1 MATPSIREKQAGRS
15 RFQAGKIPAK
25 RPFFEKNTT
34 KRSADSHFF
43 RVQPLL
49 QRKRIWEEVEDR
61 RELKPGNI
69 PRTFNYEFQQHRLI
83 AHTVDDGNL
92 DQLVELINTLHL
104 FVKQIANTSILKT
117 VFAKKRERKNA
128 GDRVS
133 IDITPFLPNTLQ
145 TYLKN
150 LEGFYEAYRAHMDK
164 KSQEANG
171 VDGRKYRSPDEVFDY
186 YGEQVKLAKTRQERD
201 DLLEK
206 QTEVV
211 KDWYRGMPSQTDEY
225 TAACHNF
232 LMLTIGGT
240 EQAVTPGQYNQ
251 DSSKALN
258 MDLDPVRTSFATS
271 IAGNGPYRIV
281 PNRDVRIGDLAVFK
295 SSKSIPMLPD
305 GIIHSAPVIRV
316 SENDIELMEKTNP
329 HQPVATRT
337 VAQILKKY
345 SSEKA
350 RVYFLSPA
358 LKGMPGKKQ
367 KNLGASPPTQPF
379 QEQKGV
385 KGKEDSHVL
394 FEFDA
399 QVSRA
404 HEDMNIFSFLAKHA
418 NPKTVKVHGYAS
430 KDGDEAYNFNLS
442 AHRAVVVQ
450 QALKMHLPKD
460 TKTQAIAH
468 GEIGDFGPPP
478 QNRRA
483 GIEVEKNAS
492 AKGNGSGLLPGL
504 DLGGALRLRLDYG
517 SLPDSGR
524 LKWMWFPETSFRL
537 EDPDYVGLIKP
548 FISRG
553 LVVSERE
560 FDQILQNRMSAIRFY
575 RNVFGLDLKL
585 SATLADFSTSFAY
598 DTQLSIEY
606 PNKFELDERN
616 GLLPEA
622 TTFSVDLL
630 EIIRFL
636 KK

>member
-1 MATPSIREKQAGRS
+1 MATPSIRKKKADPS
-15 RFQAGKIPAK
+15 RFQTRATPGK
-25 RPFFEKNTT
+25 RPFFEKNSTQRRANT
-34 KRSADSHFF
+34 HFF
-43 RVQPLL
+43 KTGPLL
-49 QRKRIWEEVEDR
+49 QRKRIWEEVEDK
-61 RELKPGNI
+61 RELKPGSI

-117 VFAKKRERKNA
+117 VFAKKREGKKSGERA
-128 GDRVS
+128 S

-145 TYLKN
+145 TYLEN
-150 LEGFYEAYRAHMDK
+150 LEGFYEAYRAHMEK
-164 KSQEANG
+164 KSNEANR
-171 VDGRKYRSPDEVFDY
+171 VDGRKYRSPDEVFEY

-201 DLLEK
+201 DLLDK

-240 EQAVTPGQYNQ
+240 EQAVTPGQFNQ
-251 DSSKALN
+251 DSTIALN
-258 MDLDPVRTSFATS
+258 MDLDPVRRSFATS

-316 SENDIELMEKTNP
+316 SENDIELIEKTNP

-337 VAQILKKY
+337 VAQVLKKY

-367 KNLGASPPTQPF
+367 KNLGANPPSQPF
-379 QEQKGV
+379 QEERGV

-399 QVSRA
+399 QISKA
-404 HEDMNIFSFLAKHA
+404 HEDMNLLSFLAKYT
-418 NPKTVKVHGYAS
+418 NPKIVNVHGYAS
-430 KDGDEAYNFNLS
+430 KDGDDIYNFNLS
-442 AHRAVVVQ
+442 AHRAIVVQ
-450 QALKMHLPKD
+450 QALKLHLPKD

-468 GEIGDFGPPP
+468 GETGDFGAPQ

-483 GIEVEKNAS
+483 GIEVEKKAS
-492 AKGNGSGLLPGL
+492 GDDNGTGLPPGL
-504 DLGGALRLRLDYG
+504 DFGSALRLRLRYG
-517 SLPDSGR
+517 NLPDSGR
-524 LKWMWFPETSFRL
+524 LKWMWFPQTSL
-537 EDPDYVGLIKP
+537 GLNDPDYVSLIKP

-560 FDQILQNRMSAIRFY
+560 FDQILQNRLSAIRFY
-575 RNVFGLDLKL
+575 RSVLGLNREL
-585 SATLADFSTSFAY
+585 SFTLADFSTSFAY

-606 PNKFELDERN
+606 PNRFELDERI
-616 GLLPEA
+616 GLLPKS

-630 EIIRFL
+630 EVIRFI